1 MTDKKRRTCQIC
13 GRPYVP
19 TSNVQKYCPDCRKQ
33 MQKDGSIKDAYLA
46 YKKAQAPGPVHVTQ
60 IETPETH
67 LMDFVETRQD
77 VGNNESGGSYEN
89 AKYYDPQVTMSEED
103 EMNSGNGGIGA
114 TDEPLV
120 LETPNLALPAD
131 LAFVEEAAEILRRYY
146 RGELI
151 DKEEFLETLLDKLD
165 EL

>member
-19 TSNVQKYCPDCRKQ
+19 TSNVQKYCPDCRKE
-33 MQKDGSIKDAYLA
+33 MQRNGGNIGDAYRA
-46 YKKAQAPGPVHVTQ
+46 YKKAGAPGPVRVTQ

-67 LMDFVETRQD
+67 LMDFVETRD
-77 VGNNESGGSYEN
+77 YVGNN
-89 AKYYDPQVTMSEED
+89 EED
-103 EMNSGNGGIGA
+103 EMNSGNGGGGA
-114 TDEPLV
+114 TGEPLV
-120 LETPNLALPAD
+120 IEIGETPKQELPAD

-151 DKEEFLETLLDKLD
+151 DKDEFLARIRERLEDF
-165 EL
+165 